1 MKISK
6 PKEKLLTLGLIAAVV
21 AVFYVFQIPCLF
33 KSAFGIICPGCG
45 MTRAYLCLL
54 KLDLVGAFTFHPMFW
69 AVPVLAALYLFDG
82 RLFKAKLLNLTLT
95 VLIFSGFVANWAVRL
110 FG

>member
-1 MKISK
+1 MKITK

-21 AVFYVFQIPCLF
+21 AVFCLFNIPCLF
-33 KSAFGIICPGCG
+33 KAAFGIICPGCG

-54 KLDLVGAFTFHPMFW
+54 RLDFGGAFSYHPMFW
-69 AVPVLAALYLFDG
+69 SLPVLAALYLFDG
-82 RLFKAKLLNLTLT
+82 RLFKAKWLNLVLT
-95 VLIFSGFVANWAVRL
+95 VLIFAGFFINWMVGL